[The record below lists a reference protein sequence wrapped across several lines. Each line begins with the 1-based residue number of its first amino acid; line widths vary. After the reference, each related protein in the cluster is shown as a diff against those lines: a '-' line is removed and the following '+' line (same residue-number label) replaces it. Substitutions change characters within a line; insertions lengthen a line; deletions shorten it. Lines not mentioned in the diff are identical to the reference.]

1 MVGSVVIVTGALIGL
16 LYVQQHKQLDE
27 GVSNVKFM
35 TLEVDKQDLADG
47 ESTNVLMNK
56 RSSEDK
62 LVQNA
67 RILMTIEPSGYE
79 PFLSISNSTIEIPVF
94 LGKDAR
100 TGEIKVSVT
109 ATGSPAKEAVYVLK
123 GMVFVEQ
130 TLSDVKEF
138 RLTIHQ

>member
-1 MVGSVVIVTGALIGL
+1 
-16 LYVQQHKQLDE
+16 
-27 GVSNVKFM
+27 M
-35 TLEVDKQDLADG
+35 T
-47 ESTNVLMNK
+47 
-56 RSSEDK
+56 
-62 LVQNA
+62 
-67 RILMTIEPSGYE
+67 TIEPSGYE

-130 TLSDVKEF
+130 TLSDVKNF
-138 RLTIHQ
+138 VSLYISKLLKAKILLIYQPYHHYFALVI

>member
-1 MVGSVVIVTGALIGL
+1 
-16 LYVQQHKQLDE
+16 
-27 GVSNVKFM
+27 M
-35 TLEVDKQDLADG
+35 T
-47 ESTNVLMNK
+47 
-56 RSSEDK
+56 
-62 LVQNA
+62 
-67 RILMTIEPSGYE
+67 TIEPSGYE

-123 GMVFVEQ
+123 GIVFLEL

>member
-1 MVGSVVIVTGALIGL
+1 
-16 LYVQQHKQLDE
+16 
-27 GVSNVKFM
+27 M
-35 TLEVDKQDLADG
+35 T
-47 ESTNVLMNK
+47 
-56 RSSEDK
+56 
-62 LVQNA
+62 
-67 RILMTIEPSGYE
+67 TIEPSGYE

-109 ATGSPAKEAVYVLK
+109 ATESPAKEAVYVLK